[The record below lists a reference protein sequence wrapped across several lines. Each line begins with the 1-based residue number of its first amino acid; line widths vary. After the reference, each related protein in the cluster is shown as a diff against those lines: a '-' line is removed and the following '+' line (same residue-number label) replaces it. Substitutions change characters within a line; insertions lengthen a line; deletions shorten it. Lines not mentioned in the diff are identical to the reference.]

1 MFQFLSIIRVQDY
14 QGGTQSLATII
25 TGLYDVQRFIKYDS
39 GLLSFFVIQ
48 GRERRSMVCSPE
60 GFRISIDVGRG
71 GYFVF

>member
-25 TGLYDVQRFIKYDS
+25 TGLYDVQDS
-39 GLLSFFVIQ
+39 LNMTVGCYLFFVIQ
-48 GRERRSMVCSPE
+48 GREGRSMVCSPE
-60 GFRISIDVGRG
+60 GFRISIDISRG